1 MGIVWPGII
10 GLTQNEYV
18 AWEVMPEVFKCSV
31 QEMARH
37 LISQTGHLNTP
48 GLTSHGTDSYSS
60 EANGTN
66 IVLITEKVY

>member
-1 MGIVWPGII
+1 MGIGWPGII
-10 GLTQNEYV
+10 GLTQNESV

-31 QEMARH
+31 QETARH
-37 LISQTGHLNTP
+37 LISQTGHLNTS

-60 EANGTN
+60 EANGTD

>member
-31 QEMARH
+31 QEMVHH

-66 IVLITEKVY
+66 IVLIAEKVY